1 MTRTVRRRC
10 LATLLAVA
18 CRPTAAPPAAA
29 TTTPPTVSHDVA
41 LPDAKD
47 VLAQAVEAA
56 GGAAAHEALHSYYLE
71 SRMDLPQQ
79 GLRGDTKLW
88 WKDGK
93 FHLEVVMQGVGPSSI
108 WYDGTAVVAE
118 DPFSGRRTLA
128 EKEARQARWATS
140 VSLAHDWADYFATAR
155 TIARREHDGRG
166 FVDVVLAADDGSEL
180 LMSFDATTHL
190 LASQRFSQVSPMGE
204 LPVEIVM
211 LEYRTLGALQYAVR
225 TQTITSVVTAD
236 NEVTKFEPNV
246 EIDDAQFSPPAPP
259 AAPASELDDG
269 ATGKAADAPAPRTR
283 KR

>member
-1 MTRTVRRRC
+1 MTRRRPRPL
-10 LATLLAVA
+10 LAMLLAVA
-18 CRPTAAPPAAA
+18 CHPTPAA
-29 TTTPPTVSHDVA
+29 TPAPAVTPASVSRDVE
-41 LPDAKD
+41 LPDAQL

-56 GGAAAHEALHSYYLE
+56 GGAAAHESLHSYYLE

-108 WYDGTAVVAE
+108 WYDGTEVVAE

-128 EKEARQARWATS
+128 GKEARQARWATS
-140 VSLAHDWADYFATAR
+140 ISLAHDWADYFASAR
-155 TIARREHDGRG
+155 TIARREHDGRS
-166 FVDVVLAADDGSEL
+166 FLDVVLAADDGSEL

-204 LPVEIVM
+204 LPVEIVV
-211 LEYRTLGALQYAVR
+211 LEYRPLGALQHAVR
-225 TQTITSVVTAD
+225 TKTITSVVTAD

-246 EIDDAQFSPPAPP
+246 DIDDAQFAAPTAP
-259 AAPASELDDG
+259 AAPASDPPPSP
-269 ATGKAADAPAPRTR
+269 APPRAPA
-283 KR
+283 KRPG